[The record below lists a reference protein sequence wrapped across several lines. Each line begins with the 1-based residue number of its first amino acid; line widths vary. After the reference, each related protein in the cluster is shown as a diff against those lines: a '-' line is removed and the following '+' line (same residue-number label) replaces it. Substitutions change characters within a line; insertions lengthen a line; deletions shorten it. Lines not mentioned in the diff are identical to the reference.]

1 MEADHEPNRE
11 DTSMPA
17 ISTATTVGE
26 LVVDDPARARI
37 FEQLG
42 LDYCC
47 GGKRPLAE
55 ACSERG
61 LDPDTV
67 VAMLNAAEASGGRT
81 GEDWSQAPLTELC
94 DHIVEA
100 HHGFLRRELPR
111 LSTLVEKVERAHA
124 AQSPALHEVRTV
136 FEELRAELESHT
148 EDEERVVFPACR
160 DLDAGAGGDEELA
173 TRFATLESEHEA
185 AGAHLERLS
194 ELTGH
199 FDVTQAFCNTHRA
212 TLDALRELELD
223 LHEHIH
229 EENNILFPRALAAAT
244 R

>member
-1 MEADHEPNRE
+1 M
-11 DTSMPA
+11 TA

-55 ACSERG
+55 ACRERG

-67 VAMLNAAEASGGRT
+67 VAMLNAAAASGRGT
-81 GEDWSQAPLTELC
+81 GEDWSRTPLAELC

-111 LSTLVEKVERAHA
+111 LSTLVEKVESAHA

-160 DLDAGAGGDEELA
+160 DLDAGAGGDEGLA
-173 TRFATLESEHEA
+173 ARFATLESEHEA

-199 FDVTQAFCNTHRA
+199 FDVTRALCNTHRA